1 MNESENVQFSVTNKT
16 IKPIKIF
23 SSKPPTIQ
31 IKQPIRPVNYQTKNS
46 KILEFKVIASRAHQE
61 REIKIL
67 GLFNIIFALISI
79 IWPRDG
85 LFKSF

>member
-1 MNESENVQFSVTNKT
+1 MTNKT

-67 GLFNIIFALISI
+67 DHLNTIVALVSI

>member
-1 MNESENVQFSVTNKT
+1 MTLVNEPIRKRAMSVTNKT

-46 KILEFKVIASRAHQE
+46 KILEFRVIASRAHQE

-79 IWPRDG
+79 I
-85 LFKSF
+85 

>member
-1 MNESENVQFSVTNKT
+1 MTFVNGRIKKRAIKLTDKT

-46 KILEFKVIASRAHQE
+46 KILEFRVIASRAHQE
-61 REIKIL
+61 REIEIL
-67 GLFNIIFALISI
+67 GLLNTLVALISI
-79 IWPRDG
+79 I
-85 LFKSF
+85 

>member
-1 MNESENVQFSVTNKT
+1 MTLVNEPIRKRAMSVTNKT

-31 IKQPIRPVNYQTKNS
+31 IKQPIRPVNYQIKNS

-61 REIKIL
+61 REIEIL

-79 IWPRDG
+79 I
-85 LFKSF
+85 